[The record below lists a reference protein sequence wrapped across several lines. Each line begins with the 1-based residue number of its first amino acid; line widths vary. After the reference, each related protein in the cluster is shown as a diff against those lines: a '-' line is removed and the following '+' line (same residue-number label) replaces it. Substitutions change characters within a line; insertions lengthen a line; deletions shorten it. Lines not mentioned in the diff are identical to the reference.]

1 MTLEQLH
8 KAIKTG
14 RRYDDEHIWYEDG
27 EYWVTSHVLAP
38 LSERVYV
45 DTVGGYKQRHGL
57 DNATGNADAHQSG
70 DGRMVHATG
79 NH

>member
-14 RRYDDEHIWYEDG
+14 RRYDDEYIWYEDG
-27 EYWVTSHVLAP
+27 EYIVTGQVLAP
-38 LSERVYV
+38 TVERVFV

-57 DNATGNADAHQSG
+57 QAKSQ
-70 DGRMVHATG
+70 
-79 NH
+79 